1 MIEPGSRTV
10 YSIKKMKKI
19 LVIDNHPVILQFMT
33 KLLEGMGHNVITAED
48 GLAALDTFESYR
60 PDIIFIDLIMPRIG
74 GKKLCRI
81 IRNMPEMK
89 YVFIVIL
96 SAVAAEDNLDF
107 ISLGANAC
115 IAKGPPQIMRNHIS
129 DLLNL
134 PDFGASRGLLNKTLG
149 YENMTLRQISKELLQ
164 AGRHY
169 RRILRH
175 LSEGI
180 VELSVD
186 ERIIFVNPVA
196 ISLVSIP
203 EEEILGLNFIE
214 LFQKEHQDKIIEILS
229 GDKSDLHE
237 DPDYFI
243 VSLNGNQVEIN
254 IIPVEEDGNNAKIVI
269 LNDVTEHK
277 KIEEQLRYS
286 QKMEAVGTLSG
297 GIAHDFNNLLMG
309 IQGNVSLALLNLNPE
324 DSNYLKLK
332 NIEEYITNGAKLTRQ
347 LLEYS
352 RGGRYEVK
360 TTNLNKLI
368 KKQVDLFSPTRK
380 EITVNGDY
388 NPELW
393 LVEVDE
399 GQIEQVLLNL
409 YINASHAMPGC
420 GKLYIK
426 TENIVVKDNHDF
438 PFRVAP
444 GRYACMTVADTGVG
458 MDAETLKR
466 IFDPFFTTKDVGSG
480 SGLGLASAYGIVKNH
495 RGFIDVKSSTGEGST
510 FQIYLPVSNNK
521 VKEESVFFEDIVK
534 ANETV
539 LIIDD
544 EDMIIEVG
552 REILECLGY
561 SVITAGSGREAIE
574 IMNHSHSEDIADSNE
589 SEAAGG
595 SVKPDL
601 VILDM
606 VMPDMDGS
614 AVFDALREISPGIKV
629 ILSSGYS
636 KNGKVHEIMKRG
648 CNGFIQKPFGLKQLS
663 QKIREVLGGSYRLS
677 DN

>member
-1 MIEPGSRTV
+1 MMEASSKTV
-10 YSIKKMKKI
+10 CSEKEMKKI
-19 LVIDNHPVILQFMT
+19 LVVDNHPVMLQFMT
-33 KLLEGMGHNVITAED
+33 KLLEGMGHDVITAED
-48 GLAALDTFESYR
+48 GLAALDVLESCL

-89 YVFIVIL
+89 SVFIVIL
-96 SAVAAEDNLDF
+96 SAVAAEDDLDF

-115 IAKGPPQIMRNHIS
+115 IAKGPVQIMRNHIS
-129 DLLNL
+129 DLLNS

-149 YENMTLRQISKELLQ
+149 YENMTMRQISKELLQ
-164 AGRHY
+164 SGRHY
-169 RRILRH
+169 KRILRY
-175 LSEGI
+175 LSEGVI
-180 VELSVD
+180 ELSVD

-196 ISLVSIP
+196 ISLACIP
-203 EEEILGLNFIE
+203 EEKLLSLNFIE
-214 LFQKEHQDKIIEILS
+214 LFQKEHQDKIIGILRES
-229 GDKSDLHE
+229 KSDRKSKSDLHE

-243 VSLNGNQVEIN
+243 VPLNGNQVEIN
-254 IIPVEEDGNNAKIVI
+254 ILPVEDYENNTTIVI

-332 NIEEYITNGAKLTRQ
+332 NIEEYISNGAKLTRQ

-352 RGGRYEVK
+352 RGGKYEVK
-360 TTNLNKLI
+360 TTNLNRLI

-380 EITVNGDY
+380 EITVIGNYD
-388 NPELW
+388 PELW
-393 LVEVDE
+393 PVEVDQ
-399 GQIEQVLLNL
+399 GQIEQVVLNL
-409 YINASHAMPGC
+409 YINSSHAMPGC

-426 TENIVVKDNHDF
+426 TGNVVVKDNHNF
-438 PFRVAP
+438 PFKVDP
-444 GRYACMTVADTGVG
+444 GRYACVTVKDTGVG
-458 MDAETLKR
+458 MDAETLER
-466 IFDPFFTTKDVGSG
+466 IFDPFFTTREVGSG

-495 RGFIDVKSSTGEGST
+495 NGFIDVKSAPGEGSA
-510 FQIYLPVSNNK
+510 FQIYLPVSKNK
-521 VKEESVFFEDIVK
+521 VKEESVVSEDIVK
-534 ANETV
+534 ADETV
-539 LIIDD
+539 LLVDD
-544 EDMIIEVG
+544 ENMIIEVG
-552 REILECLGY
+552 REILEYLGY
-561 SVITAGSGREAIE
+561 SVITAGSGREVIE
-574 IMNHSHSEDIADSNE
+574 IMNHSHSEDSEDSNE
-589 SEAAGG
+589 NEVAAG

-606 VMPDMDGS
+606 VMPDMNGG
-614 AVFDALREISPGIKV
+614 AVFDALRNISPGIKV

-636 KNGKVHEIMKRG
+636 ANGKVDKIMNRG

-663 QKIREVLGGSYRLS
+663 QKIREVL
-677 DN
+677 DD